1 MACRGQNRTDWL
13 TMRWKLL
20 ACVLALAGCDDTAN
34 GPDHLSEY
42 LNRLSTVTGMPLTSA
57 APFPPEL
64 DLPEAT
70 STALPA
76 ANQIDLIDFL
86 SLSGCE
92 LQINLGRRN
101 TQLGRTAAPSQ
112 RLLLDLE
119 FMELAP
125 ACIALLRDRGDREL
139 ADLLH
144 QASLERRSSLPLS
157 TLQAVLMGPE
167 WQAFWQRPT
176 ALEAYPTQTNSLI
189 IASLTRLGN
198 LVTSWLGGSWAA
210 SNREFE
216 LLLSDLRVGDGGA
229 LLLSHYVVARD
240 LARANQ
246 LLEAAR
252 VAAPLCPYGQPTAR
266 SNALNR
272 VVTQFFVGQ
281 VQPWLVK
288 LRQRKEALHP
298 PIKALEA
305 PLGGVLPTDYIK
317 WAMQRD
323 QLLGEQTRVIKT
335 HVQTVQRILSGCR
348 ES

>member
-1 MACRGQNRTDWL
+1 M
-13 TMRWKLL
+13 MRWTLL
-20 ACVLALAGCDDTAN
+20 VCLLALAGCDDTAN
-34 GPDHLSEY
+34 GPDQLSEY
-42 LNRLSTVTGMPLTSA
+42 LNRLSTVTGMTLTA
-57 APFPPEL
+57 ATPFPDEL
-64 DLPEAT
+64 DLPEAPRT
-70 STALPA
+70 EPPA

-125 ACIALLRDRGDREL
+125 ACIALLRDRGDTEL
-139 ADLLH
+139 ANVLQ
-144 QASLERRSSLPLS
+144 QASLDRRSLLPLS

-189 IASLTRLGN
+189 IASLTRLGD
-198 LVTSWLGGSWAA
+198 LTAGWLGGSWAA

-229 LLLSHYVVARD
+229 LMLAHYLVARD
-240 LARANQ
+240 LARANE

-252 VAAPLCPYGQPTAR
+252 VQAPLCPYGQPTAR
-266 SNALNR
+266 SRALNR

-281 VQPWLVK
+281 VQPWLVR
-288 LRQRKEALHP
+288 LRQRKEALHQ

-305 PLGGVLPTDYIK
+305 PLGAVLPPDYID

-323 QLLGEQTRVIKT
+323 QLLINQTQVIKT
-335 HVQTVQRILSGCR
+335 HVQTIQRTLAACG

>member
-1 MACRGQNRTDWL
+1 M
-13 TMRWKLL
+13 MRWNLL
-20 ACVLALAGCDDTAN
+20 VCLLALAGCDDTAQ
-34 GPDHLSEY
+34 GPELLSEY
-42 LNRLSTVTGMPLTSA
+42 LNRLSTVTGSALTA
-57 APFPPEL
+57 PTPFPPEL
-64 DLPEAT
+64 DLPQAPRTE
-70 STALPA
+70 LPA
-76 ANQIDLIDFL
+76 TNQIDLIDFL

-125 ACIALLRDRGDREL
+125 ACITLLRDRGDTEL
-139 ADLLH
+139 ANVLH
-144 QASLERRSSLPLS
+144 LASLERRGL
-157 TLQAVLMGPE
+157 LQQSILHAVLMGPE
-167 WQAFWQRPT
+167 WRAFWQRPA
-176 ALEAYPTQTNSLI
+176 ALLAYPTHTNSLI
-189 IASLTRLGN
+189 IASLSRLSQ
-198 LVTSWLGGSWAA
+198 LTASWLGGSWAA

-216 LLLSDLRVGDGGA
+216 LLLSDLRAGDGGA
-229 LLLSHYVVARD
+229 LMLAHYLVARD
-240 LARANQ
+240 LTRANE

-252 VAAPLCPYGQPTAR
+252 VQAPLCPYGQPTAR

-281 VQPWLVK
+281 VQPWLVR
-288 LRQRKEALHP
+288 LRQRKEALHQ

-305 PLGGVLPTDYIK
+305 PLGAALPPDYID

-323 QLLGEQTRVIKT
+323 QLLATQTQVIKT
-335 HVQTVQRILSGCR
+335 HVETIQRTLAACG